1 MSLPDLVAEARLL
14 APALKRWSEA
24 LHEGVAGSAPMR
36 AVLEELFRV
45 GPAAVPA
52 IARALGVTR
61 QHVQLQVDALV
72 DAGLAQRQDNPAHKR
87 SSLIALTDKARAL
100 VQNIRAEE
108 RHALARL
115 QTGFSDE
122 AIADATRVLAACRA
136 ELVRAKTSS

>member
-1 MSLPDLVAEARLL
+1 MSLPNLLAEARLL

-45 GPAAVPA
+45 GPAAVPT

-72 DAGLAQRQDNPAHKR
+72 DAGWPNGRTTPLTSALR
-87 SSLIALTDKARAL
+87 SSR
-100 VQNIRAEE
+100 
-108 RHALARL
+108 
-115 QTGFSDE
+115 
-122 AIADATRVLAACRA
+122 
-136 ELVRAKTSS
+136 